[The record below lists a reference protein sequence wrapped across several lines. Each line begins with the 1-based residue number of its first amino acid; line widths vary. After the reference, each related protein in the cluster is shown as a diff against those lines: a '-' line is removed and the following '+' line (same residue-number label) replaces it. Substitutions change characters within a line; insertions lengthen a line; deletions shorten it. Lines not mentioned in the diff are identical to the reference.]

1 MDEYLL
7 DQVYLR
13 VSQLNVC
20 AFCTDLHTRMQ
31 TKAGMRPETLTLVQI
46 WSHPGHFFR
55 KQNKSSWSGPN
66 DLSMY
71 GCEE

>member
-46 WSHPGHFFR
+46 WSHPGHFFSETEQIVLVWAER
-55 KQNKSSWSGPN
+55 FIYVW
-66 DLSMY
+66 M
-71 GCEE
+71 